1 MKLNVF
7 CWYDKIDKV
16 YMRDSVVVDRST
28 RAVCRGYLQ
37 SFQKNKMMNYKEFS
51 LVQIGEF
58 DDETGI
64 INAFDKPVEVDPT
77 IVFDKSE
84 ENLKEN
90 ESVDL

>member
-7 CWYDKIDKV
+7 CWFDKIDKV

-37 SFQKNKMMNYKEFS
+37 SFQKNKMMNFKEFS

-58 DDETGI
+58 DDETGTI
-64 INAFDKPVEVDPT
+64 SAFTNPVEIDPT

-84 ENLKEN
+84 ETLNEN
-90 ESVDL
+90 QSVDL

>member
-28 RAVCRGYLQ
+28 RAVCRGYLN
-37 SFQKNKMMNYKEFS
+37 SFQKNKMMNFKEFS

-58 DDETGI
+58 DDETGVL
-64 INAFDKPVEVDPT
+64 NSFGAPVEIDPT

-84 ENLKEN
+84 ENISEN
-90 ESVDL
+90 EKVDL

>member
-7 CWYDKIDKV
+7 CWYDKVDKV

-37 SFQKNKMMNYKEFS
+37 SFQKNRMMNFKEFS
-51 LVQIGEF
+51 LVQVGEF

-64 INAFDKPVEVDPT
+64 INAFEKPVEVDPT

-84 ENLKEN
+84 ENLKDN
-90 ESVDL
+90 QSVDL